1 MTILCISMGTP
12 TPTVF
17 VLFFLINVLS
27 LLVFSNPKNHVLLAG
42 HSVSINMDVCIYC
55 CCYIVGSKYITR
67 YVYSFLKATYIYLH
81 FVTKEAEH

>member
-1 MTILCISMGTP
+1 MHSKTSKES
-12 TPTVF
+12 F
-17 VLFFLINVLS
+17 
-27 LLVFSNPKNHVLLAG
+27 LLAG
-42 HSVSINMDVCIYC
+42 HSVSINMYVCIYC